1 MKNSSEEVVSVREL
15 SKSYGPNEVL
25 KNVGLSVKSGS
36 ILGLVGLNGSGKTTT
51 IECMLGLQTADSGS
65 ISLLNQSPESLHKAN
80 GGIVGI
86 FDTPSLH
93 PNLTVRQ
100 CLIHALFL
108 CLSLIHI

>member
-1 MKNSSEEVVSVREL
+1 MKNSSEEIVAVREL

-65 ISLLNQSPESLHKAN
+65 ISPVSYTHLTLPTKR
-80 GGIVGI
+80 IV
-86 FDTPSLH
+86 
-93 PNLTVRQ
+93 
-100 CLIHALFL
+100 
-108 CLSLIHI
+108 